1 MGEIRILLTEDHLV
15 VRNGIKLL
23 LESISDFVVVAEA
36 GCGRETLDLLSSDL
50 ETDIVMTD
58 LNMANMDG
66 FELLEQITEKHPNIK
81 VVVLTMLNSEQHVL
95 KAFAAGAKGYLVK
108 NVSAEEMIFAIQH
121 ISRGGR
127 YLCEEMSM
135 LFVEKLIDKNRTDSQ
150 ILDPVEI
157 DLSPREMEV
166 LELLGEGLTNLEI
179 SKKLFLSKRTVE
191 GHRQNLIE
199 KTRAK
204 NTPAL
209 IKFAVQHGLIS

>member
-36 GCGRETLDLLSSDL
+36 GCGQETLELLRTGIEVDV
-50 ETDIVMTD
+50 VMTD
-58 LNMANMDG
+58 LNMINVDG
-66 FELLEQITEKHPNIK
+66 FELLEQIIEKYPKIN

-95 KAFAAGAKGYLVK
+95 KAFSAGAKGYLVK
-108 NVSAEEMIFAIQH
+108 NVSAEELVFAIRH
-121 ISRGGR
+121 IKRGGR

-135 LFVEKLIDKNRTDSQ
+135 GFVEKLIDKNKIDSQ
-150 ILDPVEI
+150 MLDPAEI
-157 DLSPREMEV
+157 DLSPREMEI

-209 IKFAVQHGLIS
+209 IKFAVQHGLIN